1 MERLEYYS
9 NANENL
15 AKLSGFKSTITAC
28 QGKPIDKYILLS
40 NGIQYDSIQSWVMWW
55 SKIIS
60 RPHNQS
66 PIERKGSQGQGLI
79 SSAKG

>member
-40 NGIQYDSIQSWVMWW
+40 NGIQYDIVWQYPVM
-55 SKIIS
+55 SHVVVQDYFT
-60 RPHNQS
+60 P
-66 PIERKGSQGQGLI
+66 P
-79 SSAKG
+79 